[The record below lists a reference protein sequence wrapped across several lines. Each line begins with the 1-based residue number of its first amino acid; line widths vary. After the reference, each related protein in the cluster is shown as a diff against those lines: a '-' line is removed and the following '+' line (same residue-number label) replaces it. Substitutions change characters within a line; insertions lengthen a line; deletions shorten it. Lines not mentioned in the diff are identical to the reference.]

1 MRNGTPAQVVT
12 QALFYEDLL
21 HTGLQL
27 PNEDNMHL
35 TLMHYNGQQLLNVK
49 GNSDKLNQILLSQ
62 YDKAAPGL
70 LILTL
75 NTAKQTFIFKLLK
88 TQ

>member
-1 MRNGTPAQVVT
+1 MVHTIKVT
-12 QALFYEDLL
+12 QALFIEDLL

-62 YDKAAPGL
+62 YDKAAPRF
-70 LILTL
+70 I
-75 NTAKQTFIFKLLK
+75 NFNAKHSKTNIYFQT
-88 TQ
+88 T